1 MVRRAF
7 PAEVTNGQLR
17 FQESLADLEGRRV
30 LVVLDDCEAPLPTT
44 NSSPRLTPDPVS
56 AEEFVPEYDLNFE
69 RPFRRKKVVGT
80 VYDGGRLRPTLILP
94 EELPEEDGDE

>member
-30 LVVLDDCEAPLPTT
+30 LVMLDEYEPTKKEW
-44 NSSPRLTPDPVS
+44 PRLTPDPLTLDELDIEHDVS
-56 AEEFVPEYDLNFE
+56 FRMPFRWEPVEATVVDAGPLRPSLIVPEEFA
-69 RPFRRKKVVGT
+69 
-80 VYDGGRLRPTLILP
+80 
-94 EELPEEDGDE
+94 DE